1 MQFVI
6 GKESTMYVYL
16 FLNAF
21 NNNIWLQK
29 AHARLRAL
37 NLSTTLS
44 GDDKEKIRQVLKSDF
59 MSSDE
64 SDANNTTRSQPG
76 VSSDSDDGG
85 EHSEQRKKKLIR
97 HRLPWRSRELQLT
110 LESLNR
116 KIARRRSDRAKAMCL
131 EITPGNDSSRP
142 IPDNSPEWVIELFS

>member
-1 MQFVI
+1 MLL
-6 GKESTMYVYL
+6 Y
-16 FLNAF
+16 
-21 NNNIWLQK
+21 NNTLLQK

-44 GDDKEKIRQVLKSDF
+44 GDDKEKIRPVLKADF

-64 SDANNTTRSQPG
+64 SDANNITRSQPDAG
-76 VSSDSDDGG
+76 ASSESDG
-85 EHSEQRKKKLIR
+85 EGERPDPEQRKKKLIR

-110 LESLNR
+110 LESLDR

-142 IPDNSPEWVIELFS
+142 IPDNSPEWAIELFS